1 MSGVSGSAEEQS
13 GRQLVGSLTG
23 AVKEGSSGEAKAVD
37 VIPSLVVTT
46 LWPSACTGNVQ
57 KTAKPVKKPR
67 RMLFLVDIT

>member
-1 MSGVSGSAEEQS
+1 
-13 GRQLVGSLTG
+13 LVGSLTG
-23 AVKEGSSGEAKAVD
+23 AVREGSLGEAKAAD

-57 KTAKPVKKPR
+57 KTAKPVKKAR